1 MTDEQFEQLLKKL
14 DNIELAIGKNTI
26 VMTGLMSTHQVANA
40 NRALKSLSDE
50 IQLAQKDE
58 ASNR

>member
-14 DNIELAIGKNTI
+14 DIIELVIVKNTI
-26 VMTGLMSTHQVANA
+26 AMTGLMSKHQVANA

-50 IQLAQKDE
+50 INAARKG
-58 ASNR
+58 

>member
-14 DNIELAIGKNTI
+14 DNIEIAIVKNR
-26 VMTGLMSTHQVANA
+26 LMNTHQVANA

-50 IQLAQKDE
+50 INAARKG
-58 ASNR
+58 

>member
-14 DNIELAIGKNTI
+14 DNIELVIVKNTI
-26 VMTGLMSTHQVANA
+26 VMTGLMNKHQAANA

-50 IQLAQKDE
+50 INAARKW
-58 ASNR
+58 